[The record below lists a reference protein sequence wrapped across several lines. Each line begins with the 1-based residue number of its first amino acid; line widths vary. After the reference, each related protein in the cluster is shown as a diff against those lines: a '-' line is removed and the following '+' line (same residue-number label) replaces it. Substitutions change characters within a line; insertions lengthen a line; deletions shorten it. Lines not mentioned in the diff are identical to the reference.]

1 MTAEISEAV
10 EQLRDTPDV
19 NDILTDVVEQQQLT
33 MEQLRSNE
41 KRFVEMER
49 MLLANTQLLEPEPE
63 PEPEPERF

>member
-10 EQLRDTPDV
+10 EQLRDTSDV

-41 KRFVEMER
+41 KRMLEMER